1 MKKLIKRI
9 LLIILAVLIAV
20 QAPFIYRR
28 YKLGQLSQRVQELN
42 STRTAPAGDSKFKE
56 YKGIIHAHTNLGGH
70 STGSFDE
77 LIAAANANDLDFV
90 IMTEHWSDTIDTAAL
105 TLNGVY
111 GKTLFIGGNEI
122 DTADGDRFL
131 MIPGS
136 ADAAGLRKLSTADVL
151 AKLHAENR
159 LALVTYP
166 EKFKS
171 WDSNFDGIEVFS
183 LHTNAKKMNPF
194 TAIFDGI
201 WSYPAYPELMLAS
214 YFKRP
219 DENLKK
225 FDEITAKRKI
235 SLIAGTDAHSNIGFH
250 LFGDDAGNKLL
261 NFKID
266 DYATIFRLARQH
278 VLIDKDKPLTREN
291 LIEALKAGRSFIGL
305 DVSGDSTGFVFEATR
320 AANTSGEVLR
330 STFGDVLL
338 SELQL
343 PAKPTSERVI
353 APSEVGIITPET
365 LLSVR
370 SPISARIALV
380 RNGQEFQVAEASK
393 EMNVKTSEPG
403 AYRVEVYLDQLGP
416 PFDKMP
422 WIISNP
428 IYVR

>member
-1 MKKLIKRI
+1 MKKLLKRI
-9 LLIILAVLIAV
+9 LLILLAVLIAV

-28 YKLGQLSQRVQELN
+28 YKIGQLAGKIEELNRQRVLN
-42 STRTAPAGDSKFKE
+42 NTVLPSEWRNFKE

-90 IMTEHWSDTIDTAAL
+90 IMTEHWSDTVDTAAL

-131 MIPGS
+131 MSPGS
-136 ADAAGLRKLSTADVL
+136 GDAAGLRKMPTSDVIG
-151 AKLHAENR
+151 KLHSEDR
-159 LALVTYP
+159 LAIVTYP

-194 TAIFDGI
+194 TALFDGI
-201 WSYPAYPELMLAS
+201 WSFPAYPELMLAS

-219 DENLKK
+219 DENLRK
-225 FDEITAKRKI
+225 FDEVAASRYI
-235 SLIAGTDAHSNIGFH
+235 SLSAGADAHSNIGFH
-250 LFGDDAGNKLL
+250 LFGDETGNKIFNL
-261 NFKID
+261 KID

-278 VLIDKDKPLTREN
+278 VLVETDKPFTKDT
-291 LIEALKAGRSFIGL
+291 LIEAIRLRRSFIGF
-305 DVSGDSTGFVFEATR
+305 DVLCDTTGFRFWARREDDPDDKEITGSSSMLDPLPPYLIMKATSPATGRFVLFRDGGVFHQ
-320 AANTSGEVLR
+320 
-330 STFGDVLL
+330 
-338 SELQL
+338 SELTTEFALQV
-343 PAKPTSERVI
+343 PT
-353 APSEVGIITPET
+353 
-365 LLSVR
+365 
-370 SPISARIALV
+370 
-380 RNGQEFQVAEASK
+380 
-393 EMNVKTSEPG
+393 PG
-403 AYRVEVYLDQLGP
+403 VYRVEVYLDQLGP

-428 IYVR
+428 IYLR

>member
-1 MKKLIKRI
+1 MKKLVKRI

-28 YKLGQLSQRVQELN
+28 YKLGQLADKVAALN
-42 STRTAPAGDSKFKE
+42 SAERPPAVDGKFKE

-70 STGSFDE
+70 STGSFEE

-90 IMTEHWSDTIDTAAL
+90 IMSEHWSDTIDTAAL

-136 ADAAGLRKLSTADVL
+136 KDAASFRTMSTAAVVE
-151 AKLHAENR
+151 KLHFENR

-201 WSYPAYPELMLAS
+201 WSFPAYPELMLAS

-219 DENLKK
+219 DENLRK
-225 FDEITAKRKI
+225 FDEIAATRKV

-250 LFGDDAGNKLL
+250 LFGDDAGNEIL

-278 VLIDKDKPLTREN
+278 VLIEKDKPLTKEN
-291 LIEALKAGRSFIGL
+291 LIEALKAGRSF
-305 DVSGDSTGFVFEATR
+305 VGFDAVGNTVGFRFEAASASPR
-320 AANTSGEVLR
+320 DADENRISFGGEISHVGGFSLSVTVPQKARTVVLR
-330 STFGDVLL
+330 NGEPYTGSVTNNNT
-338 SELQL
+338 
-343 PAKPTSERVI
+343 A
-353 APSEVGIITPET
+353 T
-365 LLSVR
+365 LDEIPVSVKYY
-370 SPISARIALV
+370 LD
-380 RNGQEFQVAEASK
+380 Q
-393 EMNVKTSEPG
+393 PG
-403 AYRVEVYLDQLGP
+403 TYRVEVYLDQLGP

>member
-9 LLIILAVLIAV
+9 LLILLAVLIAV

-28 YKLGQLSQRVQELN
+28 YKIGQLAAKIEQLN
-42 STRTAPAGDSKFKE
+42 ANRTVAENPQYKE

-90 IMTEHWSDTIDTAAL
+90 IMTEHWSDTVDTAAL

-136 ADAAGLRKLSTADVL
+136 GDAAGLRKLPTTAVIE
-151 AKLHAENR
+151 KLHAENR

-166 EKFKS
+166 EKFNS
-171 WDSNFDGIEVFS
+171 WESQFDGIEVFS

-225 FDEITAKRKI
+225 FDEIAAKRQV
-235 SLIAGTDAHSNIGFH
+235 SLFAGTDAHSNIGFH
-250 LFGDDAGNKLL
+250 LLGDDAGNKGL
-261 NFKID
+261 NIKLD
-266 DYATIFRLARQH
+266 EYATIFRLARQH
-278 VLIDKDKPLTREN
+278 VLIDNDKPLTRET
-291 LIEALKAGRSFIGL
+291 LLEALKAGRSFIGF
-305 DVSGDSTGFVFEATR
+305 DVLGDTTGFRFEATGADDDDIGVSR
-320 AANTSGEVLR
+320 SFGGEISSAGGL
-330 STFGDVLL
+330 
-338 SELQL
+338 
-343 PAKPTSERVI
+343 K
-353 APSEVGIITPET
+353 
-365 LLSVR
+365 LSV
-370 SPISARIALV
+370 SVPLAARTVIL
-380 RNGQEFQVAEASK
+380 RNGESYAGSTTNSDSTYLGKTGIVSANYEFDQ
-393 EMNVKTSEPG
+393 PG
-403 AYRVEVYLDQLGP
+403 VYRVEVYLDQLGP

>member
-1 MKKLIKRI
+1 MKKLVKRI
-9 LLIILAVLIAV
+9 LLILLAVLIAV

-28 YKLGQLSQRVQELN
+28 YKLGQLAGKVDELN
-42 STRTAPAGDSKFKE
+42 KAARENPPAGDGKFKE
-56 YKGIIHAHTNLGGH
+56 YKGIIHAHTSLGGH

-77 LIAAANANDLDFV
+77 LITAANANDLDFV
-90 IMTEHWSDTIDTAAL
+90 IMTEHWSDTVDTAAL

-136 ADAAGLRKLSTADVL
+136 GDAAAMRRLPTAAVVD
-151 AKLHAENR
+151 KLHAENR

-183 LHTNAKKMNPF
+183 LHTSAKKMNPF
-194 TAIFDGI
+194 TAIFDAI
-201 WSYPAYPELMLAS
+201 WSFPTYPELMLAS

-219 DENLKK
+219 DENLGK
-225 FDEITAKRKI
+225 FDEVAAKRNI
-235 SLIAGTDAHSNIGFH
+235 SLFAGTDAHSNIGFH
-250 LFGDDAGNKLL
+250 LFGDDSGNKVLSV
-261 NFKID
+261 KID

-278 VLIDKDKPLTREN
+278 ILIETGRPLTREN
-291 LIEALKAGRSFIGL
+291 LIEALISGQSFIG
-305 DVSGDSTGFVFEATR
+305 F
-320 AANTSGEVLR
+320 
-330 STFGDVLL
+330 DVLADASGFRFEKIGLFDNDYGINPNPQRLRIISPLAGRIIVFRDGQKVDEAVNVSRLEMDL
-338 SELQL
+338 S
-343 PAKPTSERVI
+343 K
-353 APSEVGIITPET
+353 
-365 LLSVR
+365 
-370 SPISARIALV
+370 
-380 RNGQEFQVAEASK
+380 
-393 EMNVKTSEPG
+393 PG
-403 AYRVEVYLDQLGP
+403 AFRVEVYLDQLGP

>member
-1 MKKLIKRI
+1 MKKLLKRI

-28 YKLGQLSQRVQELN
+28 YKIGQLARKVEELN
-42 STRTAPAGDSKFKE
+42 NLPRANTPDSGKFKE

-136 ADAAGLRKLSTADVL
+136 ADAAALRKMPTTAVL
-151 AKLHAENR
+151 EKLHSENR
-159 LALVTYP
+159 LAIVTYP

-183 LHTNAKKMNPF
+183 LHTNAKRMNPF
-194 TAIFDGI
+194 TALFDGI
-201 WSYPAYPELMLAS
+201 WSFPAYPELMLAS

-219 DENLKK
+219 DDNLRK
-225 FDEITAKRKI
+225 FDEIAAGRNI

-250 LFGDDAGNKLL
+250 LFGDDAGNKGL
-261 NFKID
+261 NLKLD
-266 DYATIFRLARQH
+266 RYQTIFRLARQH
-278 VLIDKDKPLTREN
+278 VLLEKEDPLTRES
-291 LIEALKAGRSFIGL
+291 LIAAIKNGRSFVGF
-305 DVSGDSTGFVFEATR
+305 DVFADTTGFRVEAVDLFEEGVSP
-320 AANTSGEVLR
+320 NHSGFR
-330 STFGDVLL
+330 I
-338 SELQL
+338 Q
-343 PAKPTSERVI
+343 
-353 APSEVGIITPET
+353 
-365 LLSVR
+365 
-370 SPISARIALV
+370 SPIPARIVVL
-380 RNGQEFQVAEASK
+380 RNGQKLIEDSNTTLVEVDLSRWD
-393 EMNVKTSEPG
+393 VC
-403 AYRVEVYLDQLGP
+403 RVEVYLDQLGP

>member
-1 MKKLIKRI
+1 MKKFFKRI
-9 LLIILAVLIAV
+9 ALILLAVLIAV

-28 YKLGQLSQRVQELN
+28 YKVGKLAEKISELN
-42 STRTAPAGDSKFKE
+42 SQRKEPVDSKFKE

-90 IMTEHWSDTIDTAAL
+90 VMTEHWSDSVDTAAL
-105 TLNGVY
+105 TLNGIY

-136 ADAAGLRKLSTADVL
+136 ADAASLRKMSTPAVL
-151 AKLHAENR
+151 EKLHTENR

-183 LHTNAKKMNPF
+183 LHTNAKRMNPF

-201 WSYPAYPELMLAS
+201 WSFPSYPELVLAS
-214 YFKRP
+214 YFERP
-219 DENLKK
+219 SVNLQR
-225 FDEITAKRKI
+225 FDEIGSKLGGGRP
-235 SLIAGTDAHSNIGFH
+235 LFAGTDAHSNIGFH
-250 LFGDDAGNKLL
+250 LFGDDAGNKGL
-261 NFKID
+261 NLKID
-266 DYATIFRLARQH
+266 HYDTIFRLVRQH
-278 VLIDKDKPLTREN
+278 VLIEKDRPLTKDS
-291 LIEALKAGRSFIGL
+291 LTDALKAGRSYIGL
-305 DVSGDSTGFVFEATR
+305 DVLARTDGFTFEAKGEGTSGSG
-320 AANTSGEVLR
+320 AASMGGGIASGEVNYNPHI
-330 STFGDVLL
+330 
-338 SELQL
+338 ELPIYEDIKLEATSPL
-343 PAKPTSERVI
+343 PGRFVI
-353 APSEVGIITPET
+353 F
-365 LLSVR
+365 
-370 SPISARIALV
+370 
-380 RNGQEFQVAEASK
+380 RNGDLIHESEITTSLRLQIE
-393 EMNVKTSEPG
+393 KTG

>member
-9 LLIILAVLIAV
+9 LLILLAVLIAV
-20 QAPFIYRR
+20 QAPFVYRR
-28 YKLGQLSQRVQELN
+28 YKLGQLAGKVAELN
-42 STRTAPAGDSKFKE
+42 SVERPPAADRKYKE

-136 ADAAGLRKLSTADVL
+136 NDAASLRKLSTNVVL
-151 AKLHAENR
+151 EKLHAENR

-166 EKFKS
+166 EKFNS
-171 WDSNFDGIEVFS
+171 WDSNFDGIEAFS

-219 DENLKK
+219 DENLRK
-225 FDEITAKRKI
+225 FDEIAAERQV
-235 SLIAGTDAHSNIGFH
+235 SLFAGTDAHSNIGFH
-250 LFGDDAGNKLL
+250 LFGDDAGNKGL
-261 NFKID
+261 NIKLD

-278 VLIDKDKPLTREN
+278 VWIDSSKQLTRES
-291 LIEALKAGRSFIGL
+291 LIEAIKAGRSFIGF
-305 DVSGDSTGFVFEATR
+305 DVLAD
-320 AANTSGEVLR
+320 TSGFKFESLSALDMGLEWSPDHHGVRVTSPLRGRIVILLNGEKFDEV
-330 STFGDVLL
+330 
-338 SELQL
+338 
-343 PAKPTSERVI
+343 A
-353 APSEVGIITPET
+353 
-365 LLSVR
+365 
-370 SPISARIALV
+370 SARSREIGL
-380 RNGQEFQVAEASK
+380 S
-393 EMNVKTSEPG
+393 TPG
-403 AYRVEVYLDQLGP
+403 TYRVEVYLDQLGP